1 MDKRGAVGFIE
12 AEGLPAAI
20 AAADAAVK
28 SANVRLV
35 GRENSR
41 GGGLITIKIAG
52 DVGAVKAALEA
63 AKAVSDQVRRAY
75 SVLVIPRPA
84 EGVKDALVWNENT
97 MGAMPEVQPKP
108 DPIPPASIPDTHEA
122 ELPQGEGTEAS
133 EGAAFRA
140 DEPKATEE
148 IEVESEAEGE
158 KVEGD
163 VKGTEAPE
171 IESEVESEAEASA
184 EGAAL
189 ASALVPEDNSGD
201 IVEDVPGDGP
211 EPEGDPGESASSQSR
226 EPKPR
231 GRRRAN
237 NKGRSK

>member
-41 GGGLITIKIAG
+41 GGGLVTVKIAG

-148 IEVESEAEGE
+148 IEVESEAE
-158 KVEGD
+158 
-163 VKGTEAPE
+163 
-171 IESEVESEAEASA
+171 ASA

-201 IVEDVPGDGP
+201 IVEDVLGDGP

>member
-41 GGGLITIKIAG
+41 GGGLVTVKIAG

-97 MGAMPEVQPKP
+97 MGAAP
-108 DPIPPASIPDTHEA
+108 
-122 ELPQGEGTEAS
+122 
-133 EGAAFRA
+133 
-140 DEPKATEE
+140 
-148 IEVESEAEGE
+148 
-158 KVEGD
+158 
-163 VKGTEAPE
+163 EAPE
-171 IESEVESEAEASA
+171 VPEAPLTASLPVEDQPEDQGDQPEDQEADKEESVDAPDEDAAGDEPESEE
-184 EGAAL
+184 
-189 ASALVPEDNSGD
+189 
-201 IVEDVPGDGP
+201 
-211 EPEGDPGESASSQSR
+211 EPSESAISR
-226 EPKPR
+226 PKPR
-231 GRRRAN
+231 GRRRSINSN